1 MSLAVTLG
9 LAFIVAFV
17 TKVIWENIRGPWKN
31 APPGRQ
37 IKKRKV
43 FAENKFRPSLRKVLI
58 LLLPPIVSFE
68 AVFFFVYFGGSPSVR
83 EERKALCVCVL

>member
-1 MSLAVTLG
+1 MAVTLG

-68 AVFFFVYFGGSPSVR
+68 AVFFLHYLTMDGSTIIRTHLEYFLGG
-83 EERKALCVCVL
+83 